1 MQAKRWILTP
11 GDETLSHVEGWRS
24 LGENRY
30 SACRVHLLISG
41 KRDNHAQNGP
51 SFTETEIPG
60 RASYNWSRKRAQTTK
75 SVTTFE
81 TSLKRTVTEKV
92 ASEVSSRIG
101 SEIGIGVT
109 ALTAKL
115 QSEMQSKVSS
125 EVADSL
131 ERELSQTNSY
141 EVENTDEIVSSISLS
156 PGAAGAS
163 TDPLN
168 LYFFLKVWPWR
179 WNVYLHKIEYLRL
192 EYRRSLFWRQIRD
205 TIVEYELNLRQP
217 LFQLVY
223 YEPDGWP
230 SLREGSYEPDV
241 ADISLAIVP
250 LNPNGYPRAGDAEAT
265 TLQALARLAFPAS
278 KEERKRAAAKKSAKK
293 GGAKKAAK
301 KSARKKSAKKTAAKK
316 AGKKSAG
323 KKGAKKRTAK
333 KAARR

>member
-1 MQAKRWILTP
+1 MQSWISIQVL
-11 GDETLSHVEGWRS
+11 
-24 LGENRY
+24 
-30 SACRVHLLISG
+30 
-41 KRDNHAQNGP
+41 
-51 SFTETEIPG
+51 
-60 RASYNWSRKRAQTTK
+60 
-75 SVTTFE
+75 
-81 TSLKRTVTEKV
+81 

-141 EVENTDEIVSSISLS
+141 EVQNTDEIVSSISLS

-241 ADISLAIVP
+241 GDISFAILP

-278 KEERKRAAAKKSAKK
+278 KEERNTARKRAAAKKGGKKSATKS
-293 GGAKKAAK
+293 AAK
-301 KSARKKSAKKTAAKK
+301 KSAAKKGAKKKAAKR
-316 AGKKSAG
+316 AGKKSAA

-333 KAARR
+333 RAARK